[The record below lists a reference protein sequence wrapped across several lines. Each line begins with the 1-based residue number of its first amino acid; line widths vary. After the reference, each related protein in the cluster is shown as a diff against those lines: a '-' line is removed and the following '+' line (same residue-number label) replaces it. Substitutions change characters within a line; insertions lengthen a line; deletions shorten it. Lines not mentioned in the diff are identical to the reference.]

1 MLKHLVKRPLKAMNT
16 VSMTMM
22 ASILSLLMLSGCV
35 TVKPAAPVVVN
46 GYAGYLERIALPQGC
61 KINIAV
67 IDFNTPNRVISQKT
81 FDIARVPVPFKFIFP
96 ADSIERSTDYGVV
109 AMITFK
115 GKTLF
120 QTYEKF
126 RVINND
132 KFTTEVIMKQV
143 H

>member
-1 MLKHLVKRPLKAMNT
+1 MLIQLFKRPLKAVKT
-16 VSMTMM
+16 ISMTMM

-35 TVKPAAPVVVN
+35 TVKPAAPVVIN

-109 AMITFK
+109 AMITFE

>member
-1 MLKHLVKRPLKAMNT
+1 MSLKVLIKTACNKLKISACLGL
-16 VSMTMM
+16 
-22 ASILSLLMLSGCV
+22 ALSLLLLPGCV
-35 TVKPAAPVVVN
+35 TVKPEPPVVVN
-46 GYAGYLERIALPQGC
+46 GYAGYLERVMLPPGC

-81 FDIARVPVPFKFIFP
+81 FDIARAPVPFKFIFP
-96 ADSIERSTDYGVV
+96 ADSIEKNTDYGVV
-109 AMITFK
+109 AMITYN
-115 GKTLF
+115 GKALF

-126 RVINND
+126 RVIHND